1 VHAKSAL
8 GQAWQHGHG
17 IGKRHALTIQCFTG
31 RNARRHVLESLNADL
46 GEGVVCI
53 LQQLAG
59 VRVEPVQE
67 VVWNLNGATMV
78 LRVVAQANNVARPV
92 LWSPW
97 QHTVSRGLLPV
108 SINICRDGES
118 ARLR

>member
-1 VHAKSAL
+1 M
-8 GQAWQHGHG
+8 
-17 IGKRHALTIQCFTG
+17 
-31 RNARRHVLESLNADL
+31 ESLNADL

-59 VRVEPVQE
+59 VRAEPVQE

-92 LWSPW
+92 LW